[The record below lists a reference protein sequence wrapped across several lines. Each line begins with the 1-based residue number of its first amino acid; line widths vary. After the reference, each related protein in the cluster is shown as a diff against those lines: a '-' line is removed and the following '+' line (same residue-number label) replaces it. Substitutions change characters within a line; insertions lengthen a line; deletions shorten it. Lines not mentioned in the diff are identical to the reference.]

1 MGAMRKVINGG
12 GSALSRCVLAV
23 LLALC
28 MCMGPVSSAYAADAP
43 WGTLTLECSY
53 GSGDEARVFAGDS
66 FEAVR
71 IADAQVGDGSAQDLS
86 FALLEG
92 FEALDC
98 EWAALSASQLHGKA
112 LEAVDLI
119 AQGSSGVDA
128 RVAQA
133 DASGVAR
140 FSSVLAGIYLVQRVA
155 VASGNEA
162 YTCDPFIVFVPELVD
177 GAAIYQVTAYPKFG
191 FSDEPGQPGDP
202 GQPGNPGDTPP
213 SSEEEGPHGIWE
225 TLFPETGDFGW
236 GGLILAA
243 IGISVVVVIATRK
256 PARRG
261 DHEK

>member
-1 MGAMRKVINGG
+1 MDVMRKVISDGG
-12 GSALSRCVLAV
+12 NALVKCAFAALF
-23 LLALC
+23 ALC
-28 MCMGPVSSAYAADAP
+28 MCMGVAPRAHAADAP

-53 GSGDEARVFAGDS
+53 GSGDS

-71 IADAQVGDGSAQDLS
+71 IADAQVGDGFVEDLS
-86 FALLEG
+86 FTLLEG

-98 EWAALSASQLHGKA
+98 EWTTLSASQLHYKA

-119 AQGSSGVDA
+119 ARGASGVDGRA
-128 RVAQA
+128 AQA

-140 FSSVLAGIYLVQRVA
+140 FSSVPAGIYLVQRTVIA
-155 VASGNEA
+155 PGNEA

-177 GAAIYQVTAYPKFG
+177 GTLIYQVTAYPKFG
-191 FSDEPGQPGDP
+191 FDDEPGQPGDP
-202 GQPGNPGDTPP
+202 GQPEEPSDTPP
-213 SSEEEGPHGIWE
+213 SSDGDGSGGIWE

>member
-1 MGAMRKVINGG
+1 MDVMRKVISGG
-12 GSALSRCVLAV
+12 GNALAKCALAA

-28 MCMGPVSSAYAADAP
+28 MCMGVATRAHATGAP

-53 GSGDEARVFAGDS
+53 GSGDDARVVAGDS

-71 IADAQVGDGSAQDLS
+71 IADAQVGDGSAEDLS

-98 EWAALSASQLHGKA
+98 EWTTLSASQLHDKA
-112 LEAVDLI
+112 LEAVNLI
-119 AQGSSGVDA
+119 AQGASGVDG
-128 RVAQA
+128 RTAQA

-140 FSSVLAGIYLVQRVA
+140 FSSVPAGIYLVQRTA
-155 VASGNEA
+155 IAPGNET
-162 YTCDPFIVFVPELVD
+162 YTCDPFIVFIPELVD
-177 GAAIYQVTAYPKFG
+177 GDVIYQVTAYPKFG
-191 FSDEPGQPGDP
+191 LGNEPGQPGDP
-202 GQPGNPGDTPP
+202 EQPEDPGDTPP
-213 SSEEEGPHGIWE
+213 SSDGDGPDGIWE

-236 GGLILAA
+236 GGLILAV
-243 IGISVVVVIATRK
+243 IGISAVVAIATRK